1 MVQLHFG
8 VKQLNISKT
17 MGVLQQNYGCLQQN
31 YGCFTAK
38 LWVFYSK
45 TMGVY
50 IHFCGTM
57 YSVLT
62 WRVFAETVMII
73 LRLPYDT
80 GLIIAINMQ

>member
-17 MGVLQQNYGCLQQN
+17 MGV
-31 YGCFTAK
+31 
-38 LWVFYSK
+38 YSK

-57 YSVLT
+57 YNVLT
-62 WRVFAETVMII
+62 WRVFTEIVTII
-73 LRLPYDT
+73 LCLSYDT
-80 GLIIAINMQ
+80 GLIIVINMQ

>member
-8 VKQLNISKT
+8 IKQLNISKT
-17 MGVLQQNYGCLQQN
+17 MGVYSKTMSVYSKTMGV
-31 YGCFTAK
+31 YSKTMS
-38 LWVFYSK
+38 VYSK

-57 YSVLT
+57 YNVLT
-62 WRVFAETVMII
+62 WRVFAETVTII
-73 LRLPYDT
+73 LHLPYDT